1 MNMNERERIR
11 YAIKE
16 WQEREIGKVKKRA
29 VNIDL
34 FSRLDHM
41 IDIIGVRRSG
51 KTFLMFM
58 VIKELERA
66 GVPKDSIIYI
76 NFENRVL
83 YPPTERLLD
92 ALLDYALEKGSGKAF
107 LFLDEI
113 HNVRNWERWARSVY
127 DSHKGRIKIVVSG
140 STSRIIRKD
149 IASLLTGRHVS
160 IKVFPLS
167 FSEFLDFRGMKFSRE
182 DVLYSARKQATARTM
197 LEEYLKYG
205 GFPEIC
211 LEGSGQM
218 KTEILRA
225 YYDDILY
232 KDIMEKHGIKET
244 VVMEN
249 FLRFLL
255 SNISSYFSY
264 RRGKDYLNSQ
274 GIPVSTRTLLRYTSV
289 LEEVFLFFFVPIF
302 SKKVREQLKYP
313 RKIYSVDTGLR
324 NAVNPVSEGCGK
336 MAENAVYLE
345 LRRRFKES
353 GTEIN
358 YWKSRQQEEVDFI
371 VREGPKV
378 SELIQVCWDMGKEET
393 KEREIKA
400 LLKAMDEFGLKKGL
414 VITKDLEMEE
424 KIGDR
429 KIACIP
435 LWKWLLVG

>member
-1 MNMNERERIR
+1 MNMNERERVR

-16 WQEREIGKVKKRA
+16 WQEREIGEVKKRA
-29 VNIDL
+29 INIDL
-34 FSRLDHM
+34 FAKLDHI

-58 VIKELERA
+58 VMRELEKA
-66 GVPKDSIIYI
+66 GVRKDSIIYI

-92 ALLDYALEKGSGKAF
+92 ALLDYTFEKGPKKTF

-113 HNVRNWERWARSVY
+113 HNIRNWERWARSVY

-149 IASLLTGRHVS
+149 IASLLTGRHVP

-167 FSEFLDFRGMKFSRE
+167 FSEFLDFRDVKLSKE
-182 DVLYSARKQATARTM
+182 DALYSARKQAMARSM

-205 GFPEIC
+205 GFPEVC
-211 LEGSGQM
+211 LEGSGQL

-255 SNISSYFSY
+255 SNVSSYFSY
-264 RRGKDYLNSQ
+264 KRGKEYLNSQ

-289 LEEVFLFFFVPIF
+289 LEEVFFFFVPIF
-302 SKKVREQLKYP
+302 SRKVREQLKYP
-313 RKIYSVDTGLR
+313 RKIYAVDMGLR
-324 NAVNPVSEGCGK
+324 NAINPLAEGYGK
-336 MAENAVYLE
+336 MAENIVYLE

-358 YWKSRQQEEVDFI
+358 YWKSSRQEEVDFL

-378 SELIQVCWDMGKEET
+378 SELIQVCWDMVKEET
-393 KEREIKA
+393 KERETKA
-400 LLKAMDEFGLKKGL
+400 LLKAMDEFGLKKGI

-424 KIGDR
+424 KIGSS
-429 KIACIP
+429 KIGYIP
-435 LWKWLLVG
+435 LWKWLLAG